1 MEFQSNL
8 EFQVELF
15 KYKKGSSF
23 EIKFDELKQSFT
35 DILEVIE
42 LYKECVNAMNKERQ
56 KRLWKCILFVRKY
69 FLKKLGLEFQI
80 TLECQ
85 KNT

>member
-35 DILEVIE
+35 DILEAIE
-42 LYKECVNAMNKERQ
+42 LYKECVNAMNKDRQ
-56 KRLWKCILFVRKY
+56 KRL
-69 FLKKLGLEFQI
+69 
-80 TLECQ
+80 
-85 KNT
+85 